1 MDILVGTAAH
11 NQHVQQMVRA
21 LYEADALHSYV
32 TGGVDSFRNP
42 LLRAA
47 RGLVARHLPQVS
59 RQLARRSIEGLP
71 ADRVFGHW
79 GWEAPRVVAS
89 HLRAARLEDWIWDR
103 GERALDR
110 HCARALRDPKVE
122 AFLGVEY
129 GALASLREAA
139 AHGKPGIVA
148 FLSPHH
154 KTRAA
159 WVDREY
165 ATHPE
170 LDTRER
176 TAIDRLRPIRDRR
189 CDDEAAAASWIV
201 TGSSFTTRSL
211 VAAGIA
217 PAKILTVPLGGPD
230 PMSVDQ
236 LPRRANSSPHFV
248 YVGPVSVR
256 KGAHYLLR
264 AWRRVAA
271 AGAELHFYGKT
282 LLPDEVIAEARR
294 APGGDRIVFHG
305 SIPSSELP
313 AAYRQATALVFPTL
327 CDGFG
332 MVVSEA
338 LANGLPVI
346 TTCNAGAA
354 DAIVNGRSGLL
365 IPAADVD
372 AIAEAIDWSMAH
384 PAEVYAMRREAL
396 ETAARRTWTDFRS
409 NFRAALGGV
418 LRLSAPIRSHA

>member
-1 MDILVGTAAH
+1 M
-11 NQHVQQMVRA
+11 
-21 LYEADALHSYV
+21 
-32 TGGVDSFRNP
+32 
-42 LLRAA
+42 
-47 RGLVARHLPQVS
+47 
-59 RQLARRSIEGLP
+59 
-71 ADRVFGHW
+71 
-79 GWEAPRVVAS
+79 
-89 HLRAARLEDWIWDR
+89 
-103 GERALDR
+103 
-110 HCARALRDPKVE
+110 
-122 AFLGVEY
+122 
-129 GALASLREAA
+129 
-139 AHGKPGIVA
+139 
-148 FLSPHH
+148 
-154 KTRAA
+154 
-159 WVDREY
+159 
-165 ATHPE
+165 
-170 LDTRER
+170 
-176 TAIDRLRPIRDRR
+176 
-189 CDDEAAAASWIV
+189 
-201 TGSSFTTRSL
+201 
-211 VAAGIA
+211 
-217 PAKILTVPLGGPD
+217 
-230 PMSVDQ
+230 
-236 LPRRANSSPHFV
+236 

-313 AAYRQATALVFPTL
+313 AAYRHATALVFPTL

-346 TTCNAGAA
+346 TTRNAGAA

-372 AIAEAIDWSMAH
+372 AIAEAIDWTMAH

-396 ETAARRTWTDFRS
+396 ETAARRTWNDFRS